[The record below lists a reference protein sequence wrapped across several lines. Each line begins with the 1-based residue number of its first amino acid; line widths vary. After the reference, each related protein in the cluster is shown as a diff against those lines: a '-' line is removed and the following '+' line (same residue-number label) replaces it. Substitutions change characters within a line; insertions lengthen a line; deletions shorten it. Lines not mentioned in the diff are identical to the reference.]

1 MCFLALVTFI
11 LLMIYMLAVLT
22 AAFSNDR
29 VGSPGV
35 ALHIGTSIHNYDN
48 GLNISIHIL
57 KAYIF
62 LFTAM
67 YVIF

>member
-1 MCFLALVTFI
+1 
-11 LLMIYMLAVLT
+11 MLAVLT

-48 GLNISIHIL
+48 GLNISIPEMPLPNQEKSGNLTNVKMWLI
-57 KAYIF
+57 
-62 LFTAM
+62 
-67 YVIF
+67 YV